1 MTALQALELTFV
13 GLLITAVVVL
23 YVMVRVLRTELARLR
38 AATTYAR
45 VAGQLLRGVLR
56 P

>member
-1 MTALQALELTFV
+1 MNALRWLELVFV
-13 GLLITAVVVL
+13 GVLVAAVVVL
-23 YVMVRVLRTELARLR
+23 YVMVRVLRAELARLR
-38 AATTYAR
+38 SATTYAR